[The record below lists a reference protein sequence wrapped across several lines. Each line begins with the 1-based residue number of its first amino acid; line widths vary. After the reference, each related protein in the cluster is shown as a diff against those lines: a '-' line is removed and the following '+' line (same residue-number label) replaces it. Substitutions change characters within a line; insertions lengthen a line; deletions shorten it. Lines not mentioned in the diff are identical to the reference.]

1 MEQLKSRIE
10 AVLFIAARVVQIE
23 EIAEILGE
31 PAEQVEEALLELIM
45 DYSARE
51 GALEI
56 DDENG
61 YILQVKTEH
70 LDIVEKLC
78 PVELKPAV
86 LKTLTVIALKEPIRQ
101 SDLKELRGGDVYE
114 HVSELVE
121 KGYLVQDERWKSH
134 CTFYEGKISDG
145 SERKNLS
152 KKTKARKTEPLLPKS
167 KLDVS
172 KNDTD
177 NIVNI
182 AEPPAPE
189 ERSAR
194 EEKINTYFLDFLT
207 IINEIIK
214 LNGVIIMMI
223 AASFKLS
230 INITTKVP
238 TMVVI
243 PESVAAK
250 LARKPSVIMSM
261 SFIILEMRSPCDVV
275 SM

>member
-10 AVLFIAARVVQIE
+10 AVLFITARVVQIE

-114 HVSELVE
+114 HVAELVE
-121 KGYLVQDERWKSH
+121 KGMVSKTRDKNGRSFNIKTTPKFAEYFKLKGDIRALVK
-134 CTFYEGKISDG
+134 TLKI
-145 SERKNLS
+145 EN
-152 KKTKARKTEPLLPKS
+152 KTETNE
-167 KLDVS
+167 
-172 KNDTD
+172 KN
-177 NIVNI
+177 
-182 AEPPAPE
+182 
-189 ERSAR
+189 
-194 EEKINTYFLDFLT
+194 
-207 IINEIIK
+207 
-214 LNGVIIMMI
+214 
-223 AASFKLS
+223 
-230 INITTKVP
+230 
-238 TMVVI
+238 
-243 PESVAAK
+243 
-250 LARKPSVIMSM
+250 
-261 SFIILEMRSPCDVV
+261 
-275 SM
+275 